1 MARWCELRGEN
12 HSPFVYCKHV
22 PFDKL
27 NIGGFFGVDV
37 PVDGFVLAG
46 LACETDGL
54 GFACDFNGWGF
65 TVGPLSR
72 LDHVG

>member
-1 MARWCELRGEN
+1 M
-12 HSPFVYCKHV
+12 